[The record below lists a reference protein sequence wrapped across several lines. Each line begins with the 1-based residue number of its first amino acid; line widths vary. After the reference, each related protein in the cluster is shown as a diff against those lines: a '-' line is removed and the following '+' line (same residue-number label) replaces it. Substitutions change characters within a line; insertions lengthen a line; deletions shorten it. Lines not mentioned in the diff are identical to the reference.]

1 MEGRQFMNLK
11 FLNKNTARWKLQAGF
26 NVVVIVVLVVLIC
39 EVLV

>member
-1 MEGRQFMNLK
+1 MNLK

>member
-11 FLNKNTARWKLQAGF
+11 FLKKNSVRWKLQVGF